1 MAVKY
6 HFPPAYT
13 PNGDHALLCVPVTFI
28 PFFRR
33 FFEGMEHESRWAT
46 RDDWYQAYQVF
57 AEMEACMMSG
67 CVDRIVEMQERTYRL
82 LDAALN
88 GTAYTVDSPA
98 TPTTLAVVSP
108 DIPAAPG
115 LPNGITA
122 GLRKQLL
129 DAQGIMPSGWP
140 FGMGDKLATTADMVK
155 ALKAASPSEITRAK
169 ETITG
174 LTELAQGATIL
185 GTIGQFLEDGAG
197 VTAEGGLLLT
207 TLVATAGQIAAAAK
221 QETMMWRLIDTLDGG
236 GLWAPS
242 TNVIAE
248 LVKANETLV
257 AKLDR
262 LITSLDGGATPA
274 PSGNILSDLDAIN
287 TKLV

>member
-1 MAVKY
+1 
-6 HFPPAYT
+6 
-13 PNGDHALLCVPVTFI
+13 
-28 PFFRR
+28 
-33 FFEGMEHESRWAT
+33 
-46 RDDWYQAYQVF
+46 
-57 AEMEACMMSG
+57 MSG

-88 GTAYTVDSPA
+88 GTVYAVDTPA
-98 TPTTLAVVSP
+98 TPTTLAVVIP
-108 DIPAAPG
+108 DIPDAPSLPTG
-115 LPNGITA
+115 LTS

-140 FGMGDKLATTADMVK
+140 FGLGDKPATTADMVK

-185 GTIGQFLEDGAG
+185 GTIGQFLEEGAG

-236 GLWAPS
+236 GLGAPS

-248 LVKANETLV
+248 LVKANATLV